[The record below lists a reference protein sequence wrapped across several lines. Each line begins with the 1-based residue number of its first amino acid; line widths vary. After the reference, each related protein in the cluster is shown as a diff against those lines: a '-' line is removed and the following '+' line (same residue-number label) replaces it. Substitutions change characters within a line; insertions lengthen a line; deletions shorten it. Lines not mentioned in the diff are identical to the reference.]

1 MDTSSHRRRLVGQR
15 MSRRDL
21 LRAGVAAGVGAAVA
35 GLIACDGTDEAP
47 PPTARRTPTRA
58 LSSPA
63 IQDTPAIGLPNPLL
77 KGEMSLEE
85 AISRRRSRREFE
97 DHPLTPEE
105 LAQILWAA
113 QGITDQE
120 GLKRAAPSAGALY
133 PLDLYVVVGRRGV
146 EGLREGAYHYLPQS
160 HSLELVSSGDSRQA
174 LAQHASGQMFIAE
187 APVVVVVTAEYQQT
201 TKKYGERGVRYVH
214 MEAGHV
220 GQDICLQVQA
230 LGLATVT
237 IGAFQD
243 EEVTR
248 TLGLPPNHEPL
259 YIIPAGHPKL

>member
-1 MDTSSHRRRLVGQR
+1 MERSSYRRRLMGQR

-21 LRAGVAAGVGAAVA
+21 LRAGVAAGVGVAVA
-35 GLIACDGTDEAP
+35 GLTACDGADEAP
-47 PPTARRTPTRA
+47 PPAARGTPTQA
-58 LSSPA
+58 VSIPA
-63 IQDTPAIGLPNPLL
+63 AQDTPLARLPDPLL

-97 DHPLTPEE
+97 DHPLTPGE
-105 LAQILWAA
+105 LSQILWAA

-120 GLKRAAPSAGALY
+120 GLKRATPSAGALY
-133 PLDLYVVVGRRGV
+133 PLDLYVVVGKQGV

-160 HSLELVSSGDSRQA
+160 HSLELLSGGDSRQA
-174 LAQHASGQMFIAE
+174 LAQHASEQMFIAE
-187 APVVVVVTAEYQQT
+187 APVIVVVTAEYQRT

-214 MEAGHV
+214 IEAGHV

-243 EEVTR
+243 EEVSR

-259 YIIPAGHPKL
+259 YIIPVGHPKL